1 MNSGFRNWIWTL
13 SMKHVFTQPGSPMN
27 TCLGTNK
34 QTTFFR
40 HKGTRCSTFFR
51 MFFVVFLALSSCVVG
66 TVRPCSFS
74 GHGFES
80 KKHSIL
86 FRMFLLLFLPGQ
98 IATWDRSPMLLLRPR
113 ILKAKNILYCLES
126 FVVDFDHC
134 KICSFRS
141 LQDLL
146 PSILARFAPFDP
158 CKICSFRS
166 LQDLLLSILASFAPF
181 DPCKC

>member
-1 MNSGFRNWIWTL
+1 
-13 SMKHVFTQPGSPMN
+13 MKHVFTQPGSPMN